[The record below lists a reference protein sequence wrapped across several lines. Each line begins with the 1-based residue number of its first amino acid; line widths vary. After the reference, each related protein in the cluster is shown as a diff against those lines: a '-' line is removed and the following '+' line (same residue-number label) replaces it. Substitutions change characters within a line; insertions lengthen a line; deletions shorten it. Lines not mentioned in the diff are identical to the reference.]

1 MNTLTMKKSTETY
14 LEQNTIELHYHNVMD
29 GETVVGKMKADYKTI
44 TQRTFSGYV
53 VVNGVETSVKN
64 QTSMKNVLA
73 LLNEVWS
80 NSVVEVNH
88 DAVSQTT
95 NSIA

>member
-1 MNTLTMKKSTETY
+1 MNILTTKKSTETY
-14 LEQNTIELHYHNVMD
+14 LEQDAIELHFHNVMD
-29 GETVVGKMKADYKTI
+29 GDTVVGKMKADYKTI

-53 VVNGVETSVKN
+53 VVNGVETSVNN

-88 DAVSQTT
+88 EVETQT
-95 NSIA
+95 NHSIA